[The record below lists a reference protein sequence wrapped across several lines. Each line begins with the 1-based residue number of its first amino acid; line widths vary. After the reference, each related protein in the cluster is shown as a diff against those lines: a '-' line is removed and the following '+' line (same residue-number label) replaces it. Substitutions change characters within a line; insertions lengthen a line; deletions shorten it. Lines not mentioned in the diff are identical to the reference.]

1 MNTAK
6 SRGRQHKPT
15 QAELAAA
22 WDRIRDKADQGDGA
36 ASALL
41 IALAE
46 KRPVLPVG
54 VSAP

>member
-15 QAELAAA
+15 QSEVAAA
-22 WDRIRDKADQGDGA
+22 WDRIRTKADQGDVA

-54 VSAP
+54 VSTP

>member
-22 WDRIRDKADQGDGA
+22 WDRIRDKADQGDVA

-46 KRPVLPVG
+46 TRPVLPVG

>member
-22 WDRIRDKADQGDGA
+22 WDRIRDKADQGDVA

>member
-1 MNTAK
+1 MKTAK

-22 WDRIRDKADQGDGA
+22 WDRIRDKADQGDVA